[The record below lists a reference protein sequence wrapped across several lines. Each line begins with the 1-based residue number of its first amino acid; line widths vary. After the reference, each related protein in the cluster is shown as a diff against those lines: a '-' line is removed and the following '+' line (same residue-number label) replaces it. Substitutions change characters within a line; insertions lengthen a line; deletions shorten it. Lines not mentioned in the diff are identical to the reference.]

1 MYCTTYTHVHLHVLV
16 SLKSVYSKQYMYMYK
31 QIHVHCRTNITDVSK
46 IEQLNLPSADTPP
59 TSLTCSNR
67 ESLCNL
73 TLLARPSTFCTTPA
87 SLIPNPSRPLVPQGN
102 SIRVAYG
109 EGEERMNDTLY
120 YTLKCKINN
129 LRRAVARPELAFNC
143 STVANVSV
151 TKCHLHQ

>member
-16 SLKSVYSKQYMYMYK
+16 SLKGVYNKKYMYMYK
-31 QIHVHCRTNITDVSK
+31 QIHTVHCSTNITDVSK
-46 IEQLNLPSADTPP
+46 TEELNPPSADTPSI
-59 TSLTCSNR
+59 SLTCNNR
-67 ESLCNL
+67 ESLCSP

-87 SLIPNPSRPLVPQGN
+87 SLIPNPSRPLVPRGN

-129 LRRAVARPELAFNC
+129 LRRAVDIATATVYTAFII
-143 STVANVSV
+143 
-151 TKCHLHQ
+151 HQYEKDLD